1 MARRWV
7 ISFGALFAVL
17 GGIGLLAV
25 ISSKG
30 PGPQGPW
37 EPSDAGAP
45 SEPEVILRNVE
56 MREIRNEGTQYRLF
70 SDQATYLLLAGRF
83 SATGVILELP
93 GGVGE
98 VVVRAP
104 KASWDLQNG
113 QIFLPE
119 GGSAE
124 NDTGWAAAIA
134 AANLSL
140 PERILTATGKARL
153 SGPGLSVV
161 GDNLVWHWREGKV
174 SLEMP
179 KTRFESARAFR
190 RRG

>member
-7 ISFGALFAVL
+7 ISFGALLAVL
-17 GGIGLLAV
+17 GGIGLLAA

-83 SATGVILELP
+83 SATGVILVLP

-104 KASWDLQNG
+104 KASWDMQNG

-124 NDTGWAAAIA
+124 NDTGWSAAIST
-134 AANLSL
+134 ANLSL
-140 PERILTATGKARL
+140 PERILTATGKAKL

-179 KTRFESARAFR
+179 KARLEPALAFR

>member
-1 MARRWV
+1 MKRRRV

-17 GGIGLLAV
+17 GGIGLLAA

-30 PGPQGPW
+30 PGPQGTW
-37 EPSDAGAP
+37 GPSNAGAP
-45 SEPEVILRNVE
+45 AEPEVILRNVE
-56 MREIRNEGTQYRLF
+56 MREIRDEGTQYRLF
-70 SDQATYLLLAGRF
+70 SDQATYLLLAGKF

-93 GGVGE
+93 SGVGE

-104 KASWDLQNG
+104 KASWDMQNG

-124 NDTGWAAAIA
+124 NDTGWSAAIA

-161 GDNLVWHWREGKV
+161 GDNLVWHWKEGKV

-179 KTRFESARAFR
+179 KTRLESARAFQ